1 MSDTAPSPRFA
12 ALPPP
17 PYYAVIF
24 SSQRN
29 DHDEAGYAVTAE
41 RMVELVVEQPG
52 FLGYESTRDRSGFGI
67 TVAYFDSEAAIA
79 AWRMHAEHT
88 IARERG
94 HRLWYQRFEQRVAR
108 VERAYGGPRTA
119 PSPPDET
126 TS

>member
-1 MSDTAPSPRFA
+1 MTDTNRSQRFA

-29 DHDEAGYAVTAE
+29 GRDEAGYAATAE

-52 FLGYESTRDRSGFGI
+52 FLGYESTRDGSGFGI

-88 IARERG
+88 LARERG

-108 VERAYGGPRTA
+108 VERAYGGPRPA
-119 PSPPDET
+119 PTPPDET
-126 TS
+126 TP